1 MKTAFVSGVTG
12 QDGAY
17 LAKFLL
23 EKGYTVYGGCRRT
36 STPNFWRLDE
46 LRIRDSVKCVAFDL
60 ADASNV
66 QWAVSTIKP
75 DEFYN
80 LAAQSFVSTSFDQP
94 IYTGDVDGLGVARIL
109 DAIRQSSPATKFY
122 QASTSEMFGKV
133 QETPQTERTMFYPRS
148 PYGVAK
154 LYAHWMTVNYRE
166 SYNLF
171 AVSGI
176 AFNHESPLRGVEFV
190 TRKITYNLARIKIGL
205 EERPLRLGNLDA
217 RRDWGYAKDYVK
229 GMWLMLQQDK
239 PVDCILSTGE
249 THPVR
254 SFAEKAAAAMHMKI
268 EWIGKGRDEVGVDQ
282 ASGRKVIVIDREYY
296 RPAEVDLL
304 LGSADVARTQL
315 GWASEMSF
323 EGLVQLMAAEDLSR
337 AHKALA
343 RRQSVVQQDDR
354 DVESEEP
361 EVHGCGNLNHA
372 SMSCPPANGLV
383 RPT

>member
-109 DAIRQSSPATKFY
+109 DAIRQSSPATRFY

-282 ASGRKVIVIDREYY
+282 ASGRKVIVVDREYY

-361 EVHGCGNLNHA
+361 EVHGCGDLKHA
-372 SMSCPPANGLV
+372 SMSCPSANGLV

>member
-23 EKGYTVYGGCRRT
+23 ERGYTVYGGCRRT

-46 LRIRDSVKCVAFDL
+46 LRIRDSVKCVSFDL

-148 PYGVAK
+148 PYGAAK

-282 ASGRKVIVIDREYY
+282 ASGKKVIVVDREYY

-304 LGSADVARTQL
+304 LGNADVARAQL

-323 EGLVQLMAAEDLSR
+323 EGLVNLMAAEDLSR

-343 RRQSVVQQDDR
+343 RRQSVFQQDDR

-361 EVHGCGNLNHA
+361 EVHGSGDLKHVA
-372 SMSCPPANGLV
+372 MDCPSANGLV